1 MNSNIPWYADST
13 EELKARASRIIG
25 NSAPS
30 EISLPIPVLPFH
42 SNPIT
47 NYSFDNSLTQAPP
60 DQNKLKK
67 RKSKKDSKSQPTNKK
82 LLHSGR
88 NGNTHNCFQHQQH
101 FPEYSSVRVVPP
113 VALSNQNLVLSIP
126 KSLTDFELY
135 AVLFQQGMNMGSADA
150 VAQKLRQRCISDV
163 VISSASSDFL
173 GKVIESTLRVTVG
186 WEAYVEYTSYF
197 FQFVP
202 DGIFSLKSTQ
212 TITNDEHGEDLVVVR
227 SIYTFTG
234 SLVNTTP
241 ALVDEIANTSVNSLG
256 KDIEVENNILTDEET
271 IASGNNDVKRACL
284 DLETNILR
292 EELMLSSGIV
302 ENISTVHG
310 NIFQED
316 GLPELNAS
324 EEIDLF
330 QSSDFLQD
338 LVLTSSESAATHDD
352 SISITSNSDIS
363 RDHSWEKLT
372 VDIADD
378 RERQHSELSSTGTK
392 KSFILKPK
400 HIPKVQNELAHNV
413 IADKELDITE
423 RFLLDEFERKVVVS
437 PSTITKGADEI
448 DATNC
453 IGVSQVSNAS
463 TSTSNGVPAVASS
476 VITSIDVIGAF
487 NVYLNRQMQVEKLEF
502 VYRNRCDT

>member
-13 EELKARASRIIG
+13 EQLKARVSRIIG
-25 NSAPS
+25 NSAPG
-30 EISLPIPVLPFH
+30 EIPLPVLPLN
-42 SNPIT
+42 SKTIT
-47 NYSFDNSLTQAPP
+47 KYSFEKSLTQAPV
-60 DQNKLKK
+60 DHNKLKK
-67 RKSKKDSKSQPTNKK
+67 RKSKKVSKFQPKNTS
-82 LLHSGR
+82 LLLPVG
-88 NGNTHNCFQHQQH
+88 NGNNYFQHQQH
-101 FPEYSSVRVVPP
+101 FPQYSSVRVVSP
-113 VALSNQNLVLSIP
+113 VALSNQNIALSIP
-126 KSLTDFELY
+126 KSLTNFELY

-150 VAQKLRQRCISDV
+150 VAQKLRQRCVSDV

-173 GKVIESTLRVTVG
+173 GKVIESTLRITVG

-212 TITNDEHGEDLVVVR
+212 TITNDDHGEDLVVVR

-241 ALVDEIANTSVNSLG
+241 ALVGEDTNTSVNSE
-256 KDIEVENNILTDEET
+256 IELENTILTDEET
-271 IASGNNDVKRACL
+271 VVSGNNNVKRVCL

-316 GLPELNAS
+316 GLPELNPS
-324 EEIDLF
+324 DEIDLF

-338 LVLTSSESAATHDD
+338 FALTSNESAAIHDD

-363 RDHSWEKLT
+363 RDHSWEKLN
-372 VDIADD
+372 VDFVNDS
-378 RERQHSELSSTGTK
+378 ERQNVELSSTAAK
-392 KSFILKPK
+392 KSLILKPK
-400 HIPKVQNELAHNV
+400 HIPKVQSELAHNV

-423 RFLLDEFERKVVVS
+423 RFLLDEFERNVVVSS
-437 PSTITKGADEI
+437 PSTITKGTNGI
-448 DATNC
+448 DT
-453 IGVSQVSNAS
+453 SNATRVS
-463 TSTSNGVPAVASS
+463 PESDTSTSSSVGVPVVTPSI
-476 VITSIDVIGAF
+476 VTSIDVIGAF

-502 VYRNRCDT
+502 VYRNRCDL